1 MITKLF
7 DQLIY
12 LILLCQP
19 VDFYL
24 KIYLILIVSNC
35 RFLKKK
41 LCNININSKNETWT
55 NVYCKINNSEL

>member
-24 KIYLILIVSNC
+24 NIYLILLCQIVD
-35 RFLKKK
+35 FYLKII
-41 LCNININSKNETWT
+41 LF
-55 NVYCKINNSEL
+55 YCVNL